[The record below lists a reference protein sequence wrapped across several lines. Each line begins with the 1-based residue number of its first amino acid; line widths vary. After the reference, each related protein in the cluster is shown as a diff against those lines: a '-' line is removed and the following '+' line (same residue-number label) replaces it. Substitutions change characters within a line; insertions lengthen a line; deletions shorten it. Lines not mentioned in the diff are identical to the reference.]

1 MICEQNKIG
10 SMYRPLW
17 IEIDLGALRYN
28 FMKIKKIVGH
38 RVKIMATLKQQAY
51 GHGLI
56 PLARELSHL
65 GVDFFGLGSLEEAII
80 LRRGGFKE
88 DILVLSVVDKRF
100 VSEFVKYRVIPT
112 VVDLPFARSLNRE
125 AKRRRKKIPIHVKID
140 TGMGRLGVW
149 YNDSFDFI
157 KSVVRFPN
165 LELEGIYT
173 HFPVA
178 DVDVRFTR
186 NQIKT
191 FNAVV
196 ECLEEEGIKFKYH
209 HCANSIGLI
218 RYKEAH
224 FNIVRPG
231 LILYGIKPS
240 HLDMKFKPVLSLK
253 SKVIFVKKVGKGRS
267 ISYGRTFIASSSRFI
282 ATVACGYAD
291 GYPWSLSNRSK
302 VIIRNKLFNVV
313 GRVCMDHIMVDLRN
327 CHVRVGEEVILIG
340 KSQSKSIT
348 VEDLASLCGTI
359 PYEIVSRLSLKIPRI
374 YKNSLAN
381 GR

>member
-1 MICEQNKIG
+1 MIYEYNKID

-17 IEIDLGALRYN
+17 IEVDLKALRYN
-28 FMKIKKIVGH
+28 FRKIKRIVGS
-38 RVKIMATLKQQAY
+38 RVKVMATLKQQAY

-56 PLARELSHL
+56 PLTRELSRL

-80 LRRGGFKE
+80 LRKGGFKE
-88 DILVLSVVDKRF
+88 GILVLSVVDKRF
-100 VSEFVKYRVIPT
+100 ASEFIKYRVIPT
-112 VVDLPFARSLNRE
+112 VVDLSFAKNLNRE
-125 AKRRRKKIPIHVKID
+125 AKKISKKIPIHVKID

-149 YNDSFDFI
+149 HKECFNFI
-157 KSVVRFPN
+157 KRLTRLPN
-165 LELEGIYT
+165 LKLEGLYT

-178 DVDVRFTR
+178 DVDVRFTK

-196 ECLEEEGIKFKYH
+196 KCLEKEGIKFKYL

-218 RYKEAH
+218 KYKEAH

-231 LILYGIKPS
+231 LILYGIKPFR
-240 HLDMKFKPVLSLK
+240 LDMKFKPLLSLK
-253 SKVIFVKKVGKGRS
+253 SKVIFIKKVGKGRS
-267 ISYGRTFIASSSRFI
+267 ISYGRTFIASSPRFI

-291 GYPWSLSNRSK
+291 GYPWNLSNRSK

-313 GRVCMDHIMVDLRN
+313 GRVCMDHIMVDLGN
-327 CHVRVGEEVILIG
+327 CPVKVGENVILIG
-340 KSQSKSIT
+340 KSQNKNIT
-348 VEDLASLCGTI
+348 VEDLACLCGTI

-374 YKNSLAN
+374 YKNSLVTSQ
-381 GR
+381 